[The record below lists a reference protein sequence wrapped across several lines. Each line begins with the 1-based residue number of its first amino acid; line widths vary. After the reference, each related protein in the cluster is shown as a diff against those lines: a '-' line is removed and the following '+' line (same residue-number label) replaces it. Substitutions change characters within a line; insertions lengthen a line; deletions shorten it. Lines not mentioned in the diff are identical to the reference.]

1 MSTSD
6 FHSPIERLLAKAE
19 LAYES
24 ERTRVE
30 QLLAECGK
38 TKTQPAKDYWHKLET
53 LRRKVNTLRDI
64 ANGRLEQK

>member
-6 FHSPIERLLAKAE
+6 LHSPIERLLAKAE

-53 LRRKVNTLRDI
+53 LRRKVNLLRDLS
-64 ANGRLEQK
+64 NG